1 MSATL
6 SDRLKS
12 LLDSKVFIVVGTVQP
27 DGSPLVI
34 DYKTESATRT
44 ESRVKAGTEDTQLA
58 FYALLTGHD
67 TPRAAYLN
75 VGERDPAKLHESPD
89 ITALAALLA
98 DGIQHDLARVAA
110 GAPLPALGEG
120 SACDW
125 CAARGLCRKDFWSQP

>member
-1 MSATL
+1 MAAAEL
-6 SDRLKS
+6 MAGQRGGEDQQRRRVGRLPREEGREGHVEGAQ
-12 LLDSKVFIVVGTVQP
+12 LAVAAYL
-27 DGSPLVI
+27 
-34 DYKTESATRT
+34 
-44 ESRVKAGTEDTQLA
+44 KAGTEDTQLA